1 MKTALALFLL
11 AALAVSAST
20 KNILVVIADD
30 FGIDSHSLYNTNPA
44 ASLPPTP
51 TINALAAR
59 GVRFAN
65 ACAYPV
71 CSPTRAAMLTG
82 RYAFRTGVTD
92 VLTTPTQQ
100 GIYTNEVTLPELLAP
115 THRTGSFGKW
125 HLGGG
130 TTGPG
135 SVGGWSHFSGSLP
148 AAIGASAT
156 NFWLWTKTSN
166 GISRANYSG
175 YATTDNVNDAITWLG
190 QQGTNRWFLWLGFNA
205 PHTPYHLPPTNLCPH
220 YAGLSGTATDL
231 QQNPRRYF
239 EAAVEAMDTEL
250 GRLLASVN
258 TNETT
263 ILFLGDNGTAQRVI
277 QPPYNIAGRAKD
289 SLYEGGVRVPFII
302 AGPDIA
308 SPGRTS
314 SEVVHVVDIF
324 ASVLEIAGVDVAS
337 ALPPG
342 LPNDSRS
349 LVPILR
355 NELFTP
361 AEAAVLMED
370 SGATPAGSL
379 TGRAARLAQYKLIRW
394 DTGAEELY
402 DLAADPTEATNLL
415 TRPLAGAPQASLDQL
430 RARLAAWT
438 NTPKIHAEALTSS
451 AFIADAGWFVNADFT
466 LWRTADLA
474 TVNWVRV
481 TNAAVQDRGDTI
493 RLTDPQPSGGKAFYR
508 VRQE

>member
-71 CSPTRAAMLTG
+71 CSPTRSAMLTG

-92 VLTTPTQQ
+92 ILATLTQQ

-115 THRTGSFGKW
+115 THRTASFGKW

-148 AAIGASAT
+148 GALGMNAT

-166 GISRANYSG
+166 GVSRANYSG
-175 YATTDNVNDAITWLG
+175 YATSDNVNDALTWLG
-190 QQGTNRWFLWLGFNA
+190 AQGTNRWFLWLGFNA

-220 YAGLSGTATDL
+220 YAGLSGTAADL

-250 GRLLASVN
+250 GRLLAGIN

-263 ILFLGDNGTAQRVI
+263 VVFLGDNGTVQRVI
-277 QPPYNIAGRAKD
+277 QPPYDIAGRAKD
-289 SLYEGGVRVPFII
+289 SLFEGGVRVPFII
-302 AGPDIA
+302 AGPDIVG
-308 SPGRTS
+308 PGRVS
-314 SEVVHVVDIF
+314 SEVVHVVDVF
-324 ASVLEIAGVDVAS
+324 ASVLELAGVNVAS

-355 NELFTP
+355 GEAFTP
-361 AEAAVLMED
+361 VEAAVLMED
-370 SGATPAGSL
+370 SGATPAGSAA
-379 TGRAARLAQYKLIRW
+379 GRAARLGSHKLIRW
-394 DTGAEELY
+394 DTAVEEFY
-402 DLAADPTEATNLL
+402 DLAIDPLEATNLIS
-415 TRPLAGAPQASLDQL
+415 RPLTAPQQASLDQL
-430 RARLAAWT
+430 RAKLVAWT
-438 NTPKIHAEALTSS
+438 NTPEIHAEALTNG
-451 AFIADAGWFVNADFT
+451 AFTADVGWFVNANFS
-466 LWRTADLA
+466 LWRGADVGTA
-474 TVNWVRV
+474 NWVRV
-481 TNAAVQDRGDTI
+481 TNAEVQDRGDTI
-493 RLTDPQPSGGKAFYR
+493 RLTDPQPSDGKAFYR